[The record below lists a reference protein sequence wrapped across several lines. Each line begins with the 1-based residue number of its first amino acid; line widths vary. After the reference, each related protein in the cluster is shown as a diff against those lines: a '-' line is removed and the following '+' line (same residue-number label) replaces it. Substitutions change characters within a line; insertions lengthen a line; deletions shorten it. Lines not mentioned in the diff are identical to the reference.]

1 MSTFGTFLTNG
12 PYRRNRGKPD
22 FHQRFLRENNKFFPK
37 AIRPKVSVNVNPVV
51 QYMTNKHNGQHQKPD
66 TSGKNTMK
74 YKNCSQIVPTVGL
87 TNLVFY
93 DCHKKRSTARSIDD
107 SISKLMTPS
116 DSQETGNIYGSDG
129 SQFFVPD
136 VLLHSDRSSLGIIGD
151 TTNKSQ
157 EWMADNF
164 DDFLN
169 VPQTLSDRSVQ
180 DFTFAYNGRS
190 SFLSNVVN
198 SYTSFEMDLNR
209 LAYDKD
215 ISNDIPHSDNL
226 SFGLNLNDPTNQLS
240 DNVVH
245 LDDDTFEMNLNRQA
259 SENIISLTGTDS
271 LNASGYCSELNSTDW
286 QMTSIVSH
294 SEDESMEKFDVSSCS
309 DITLEISGERDFYA
323 QFLPLLTSTPL
334 SRSKRKTR
342 NNANNEMSGLLDISG
357 EELFLNQQ
365 EQVIEPTANFTLS
378 GKTLFIFSLLFRRF
392 FFISK
397 VVNLRIVFQI
407 IS

>member
-22 FHQRFLRENNKFFPK
+22 FHQRFLRESNKFFPK
-37 AIRPKVSVNVNPVV
+37 SIKPKVSVIVNPVV
-51 QYMTNKHNGQHQKPD
+51 QYMSNKHNGQHQKQD
-66 TSGKNTMK
+66 TSGQSTKK

-116 DSQETGNIYGSDG
+116 ASQATGNIYGSDG

-136 VLLHSDRSSLGIIGD
+136 VLLDSDRNSLGIIGD
-151 TTNKSQ
+151 TKSQ

-164 DDFLN
+164 DEFVN
-169 VPQTLSDRSVQ
+169 VNQTLIDRSVQ
-180 DFTFAYNGRS
+180 DFTLTSNGRS
-190 SFLSNVVN
+190 SFLTNVVN
-198 SYTSFEMDLNR
+198 SYSSFEMDLNR
-209 LAYDKD
+209 LAYDKN
-215 ISNDIPHSDNL
+215 ITNDIPHSDNL

-259 SENIISLTGTDS
+259 SENVISLTGTDS
-271 LNASGYCSELNSTDW
+271 PNASGYCSELNSTDW
-286 QMTSIVSH
+286 QMKSIVSH
-294 SEDESMEKFDVSSCS
+294 SEDESMEKFGVSSCS
-309 DITLEISGERDFYA
+309 EITLEMSDERDFYA

-342 NNANNEMSGLLDISG
+342 NNANNEMSGLLDISD
-357 EELFLNQQ
+357 EELCLNQQ
-365 EQVIEPTANFTLS
+365 EQVIEPKANFTLS
-378 GKTLFIFSLLFRRF
+378 GKTLFISNLLIRRF
-392 FFISK
+392 F
-397 VVNLRIVFQI
+397 LYQR
-407 IS
+407 